1 MFASRGL
8 PDLIEPEGA
17 SLRRTGLRP
26 RLLAVLQHA
35 CVEPLLDVA
44 QDALVGDPVF
54 DEFQ

>member
-26 RLLAVLQHA
+26 RLLAILQHA

-44 QDALVGDPVF
+44 QDALVGDPVL